1 MVLCGVAVDRFT
13 TVTMMHNLAVSIGD
27 PSARP
32 SLTARVVSRA
42 SLDET
47 DIAAMFALLSENFLG
62 VDRETFRQDLAEKN
76 WVVLLSDDAGG
87 LRGFSTF
94 LIYATAVAGRP
105 MTVVYSGDTIVE
117 QSAWGSPVLPRAWI
131 RAVYDA
137 RREYPDGDLYW
148 LLLTSGFRTYRFVP
162 VFCRLFYPRFDAPT
176 PSHAQRLLDALSTE
190 RFGARYDSSRGIVRF
205 PKPQMLRERLVG
217 VPDGRH
223 TDPHVRFFLER
234 NPGHVAGDELVTV
247 TSLASDNLT
256 PAGRRMLR

>member
-1 MVLCGVAVDRFT
+1 
-13 TVTMMHNLAVSIGD
+13 MHNLAVSVGEPI
-27 PSARP
+27 ARP

-42 SLDET
+42 FLTEH

-62 VDRETFRQDLAEKN
+62 VDRETFQKDLAEKN
-76 WVVLLSDDAGG
+76 WVVLLADETGG

-94 LIYATAVAGRP
+94 LIYSTAVAGRP

-162 VFCRLFYPRFDAPT
+162 VFCRIFYPRFDAPT
-176 PSHAQRLLDALSTE
+176 PAHAQQLLDALSME
-190 RFGARYDSSRGIVRF
+190 RFGAQYDSTTGVVRF
-205 PKPQMLRERLVG
+205 PKPQMLREGLVG

-223 TDPHVRFFLER
+223 ADPHVSFFLDR
-234 NPGHVAGDELVTV
+234 NPGHAAGDELVTL
-247 TSLASDNLT
+247 TSLATDNLT